1 MYLSSSDKL
10 IYNDLELYPHHQTC
24 NIANRQIK
32 LTHTELSILTI
43 LMENKGCIISI
54 QRLAACV
61 WPDEAFV
68 DCKDVIAVHVHH
80 LRKKMNDTQKPYSYI
95 RTVWGKGYIIG

>member
-1 MYLSSSDKL
+1 MIGSSDKL
-10 IYNDLELYPHHQTC
+10 LYNELEMYPHHQTC
-24 NIANRQIK
+24 ILANHQII
-32 LTHTELSILTI
+32 LTRTEFSILTI
-43 LMENKGCIISI
+43 LMEKKGCVISI
-54 QRLAACV
+54 KEFAAYV

-95 RTVWGKGYIIG
+95 RTVWGKGYIMG